1 MVTNAKK
8 IRSRTTGIDMGK
20 EKDSLVNILQR
31 FQ

>member
-8 IRSRTTGIDMGK
+8 IRSRTTGIDMSK